1 MRRTSTVDILWPEGF
16 AGPLVIRGRGRDI
29 RTLDD
34 GGIEVLGRASTEI
47 VLEAGKVTSMATEP
61 AVPIDGFIGISGR
74 GFRRAVEEHTPEL
87 ATDGSLLGL
96 LLDEVPVAL
105 VISTYSL
112 ARGGL
117 MPRPAAAA
125 TGTGPVVHPRSDVC
139 AGWAADAIP
148 PDFSGRPGHDIMLA
162 PKAALPRL
170 TRDDDPLA
178 WHEQPPLPAGSMRRR
193 RRLDLSRTVDG
204 DLVIDSLFRDAYRV
218 DDELEHGVHEY
229 GVEGIVDGQT
239 LTLRSI
245 TITPRVLP
253 RPACTNALAS
263 AQRLVGHTLPE
274 LRAHVRAEFAGTS
287 TCTHLNDELRAVG
300 DLHALVAHL

>member
-1 MRRTSTVDILWPEGF
+1 MRRTSTVDITWPDGF

-29 RTLDD
+29 RTRED
-34 GGIEVLGRASTEI
+34 GSAEVLGTASTEI
-47 VLEAGKVTSMATEP
+47 VLDGGKVTSMVTEP
-61 AVPIDGFIGISGR
+61 AVPVDGFIGISGR
-74 GFRRAVEEHTPEL
+74 GFRRAVEEHVPEL

-117 MPRPAAAA
+117 MPRPTAPAQGA
-125 TGTGPVVHPRSDVC
+125 GPVVHPRADVC

-148 PDFSGRPGHDIMLA
+148 PDGRPGQDIMLA
-162 PKAALPRL
+162 PKQPLPRL

-193 RRLDLSRTVDG
+193 RRLDVSRTVDG
-204 DLVIDSLFRDAYRV
+204 DLVVDSLFRDAYRV
-218 DDELEHGVHEY
+218 DDELENGVHEY
-229 GVEGIVDGQT
+229 GVEGVVDGPT

-263 AQRLVGHTLPE
+263 AQRLVGHSLTD
-274 LRAHVRAEFAGTS
+274 LRAHIRAEFAGTS